1 MNPYTTDSLFDG
13 CIQVKQYK
21 KGYRFSI
28 DAVLLANHVK
38 PNSGERILDLGTGC
52 GVIPLILAHRHPD
65 IKIFGV
71 EIQKELACIAEL
83 NIKDNSLG
91 KRVRI
96 LCKDMK
102 SMKQDMTDGPF
113 DIIVSNPPYT
123 KNQSGR
129 INPNTQ
135 RAVARQEIKI
145 TLTDLLETAY
155 RMLCP
160 MGKMVIVYPALR
172 TTDILTQMRSVRIEP
187 KTLRTIHPRQNS
199 DAELVLVEGIKEGKS
214 GMKISRPL
222 FINNDDG
229 SYTKEVEN
237 MFKSQSQIYELGD

>member
-13 CIQVKQYK
+13 CIQVKQYR

-28 DAVLLANHVK
+28 DAVLLAHHVR
-38 PNSGERILDLGTGC
+38 PNPGERILDLGTGC
-52 GVIPLILAHRHPD
+52 GVIPLILAYRHTD

-71 EIQKELACIAEL
+71 EVQKELACIAEL
-83 NIKDNSLG
+83 NIKENCLE

-102 SMKQDMTDGPF
+102 SIRQDMTDGPF
-113 DIIVSNPPYT
+113 HMIVSNPPYT

-129 INPNTQ
+129 ISPNTQ
-135 RAVARQEIKI
+135 RAVARHEIEI
-145 TLTDLLETAY
+145 TLVDLLETAR

-160 MGKMVIVYPALR
+160 NGKMVIVYPALR

-187 KTLRTIHPRQNS
+187 KTLRTVHPSQNS
-199 DAELVLVEGIKEGKS
+199 EAELVLVEGIKEGRS
-214 GMKISRPL
+214 GIKISRPL
-222 FINNDDG
+222 VINNDDG

-237 MFKSQSQIYELGD
+237 MFKSQSAIHIP